1 MGVIDKFINNFKSRN
16 QKFKE
21 YEEDERINR
30 QLSER
35 KLSHNER
42 ILNKLMEEERQKQ
55 IRNQLDFM
63 VKKRKM
69 EEIDKER
76 NFMKFNKN
84 MFNNSSL
91 LKAKNIFKSG
101 GF

>member
-1 MGVIDKFINNFKSRN
+1 LL
-16 QKFKE
+16 QE
-21 YEEDERINR
+21 YVWRCFGFEVPEKLEEIKKVMD
-30 QLSER
+30 
-35 KLSHNER
+35 
-42 ILNKLMEEERQKQ
+42 KLMEEERQKQ